1 LIVAG
6 LARFATF
13 IFAARLY
20 RHGWLMPGTG
30 PVTLVVIVDAT

>member
-1 LIVAG
+1 MAG

-13 IFAARLY
+13 IFVAMLY
-20 RHGWLMPGTG
+20 QYGWLMPAIG